1 MKKKAHK
8 LINNFWDIMFQ
19 PEMLV
24 LPGQLAFFFIL
35 SVVPILTLIS
45 IGAASFNI
53 NLESINSFIAQEFG
67 ENISNLLIP
76 STINPEANLGF
87 IITFIFGF
95 IIASNG
101 ASSIIVT
108 SNTIYGIKDQG
119 FIRRRVKSFIMT
131 LFIVILFTFI
141 LIVPLFGQKIIEFIK
156 LYSINNFLTKAFN
169 ILSSPISWIIIF
181 ILIKIY

>member
-53 NLESINSFIAQEFG
+53 NLEFINSFIAQEFG

-169 ILSSPISWIIIF
+169 I
-181 ILIKIY
+181 